1 MADLRLGGMVTEDS
15 GGSGAALVLVHGLGG
30 DSNSFSPLM
39 DRLGGYRVLR
49 PDLPGA
55 GRSALRPGRAGLKGL
70 ASAVRDAL
78 RAAGVERA
86 HLAGHSMGSL
96 ICQHLAADAPGSV
109 LSLTLFGP
117 ILEPAPA
124 ARRAL
129 EERAETAQREGM
141 ARIAERTSSESVAV
155 ASGDAGALARA
166 FVRASLMRQDPAGYA
181 WHCRALA
188 WAGAADHG
196 AIACP
201 TMLIAGES
209 DPVAP
214 VATAE
219 TLKDRIGGAE
229 LEILPGIGHWM
240 TIEMPGRSADA
251 LTRHLDGARP

>member
-15 GGSGAALVLVHGLGG
+15 GGSGPAVVLIHGLGG
-30 DSNSFSPLM
+30 DSNTFSPVM
-39 DRLGGYRVLR
+39 GRLGGYRVLR

-70 ASAVRDAL
+70 ARAVRDAL
-78 RAAGVERA
+78 RAAGIRRA

-96 ICQHLAADAPGSV
+96 LCQHLAADSPESV

-129 EERAETAQREGM
+129 EERAEDARRDGM
-141 ARIAERTSSESVAV
+141 AGIADSISTGSVAA
-155 ASGDAGALARA
+155 ASDGADPLART
-166 FVRASLMRQDPAGYA
+166 FVRASVMRQDPAGYA

-188 WAGAADHG
+188 TASPADHG
-196 AIACP
+196 AIDCP
-201 TMLIAGES
+201 TLLIAGQR

-214 VATAE
+214 VAAAE
-219 TLKDRIGGAE
+219 ALKGRIGGAE

-240 TIEMPGRSADA
+240 TIEMPGRSAESLRA
-251 LTRHLDGARP
+251 HLDRAQS

>member
-1 MADLRLGGMVTEDS
+1 MADLRLGGMVTEDG
-15 GGSGAALVLVHGLGG
+15 GGSGPALVLIHGLGG
-30 DSNSFSPLM
+30 DSNTFSPLM
-39 DRLGGYRVLR
+39 DRLGGCRVLR

-55 GRSALRPGRAGLKGL
+55 GRSTLRPGRAGLRGL

-96 ICQHLAADAPGSV
+96 ICQHLAAETPESV
-109 LSLTLFGP
+109 LSLALFGP

-129 EERAETAQREGM
+129 EERADTARREGM
-141 ARIAERTSSESVAV
+141 AGIAESVSSESVA
-155 ASGDAGALARA
+155 ATSGDTGRLARA
-166 FVRASLMRQDPAGYA
+166 FVRASLLRQDPAGYA

-188 WAGAADHG
+188 SANAADHG

-201 TMLIAGES
+201 TLLVAGES

-219 TLKDRIGGAE
+219 TLKGRIGGAD
-229 LEILPGIGHWM
+229 LEILPGVGHWM
-240 TIEMPGRSADA
+240 TVETPGRSADA
-251 LTRHLDGARP
+251 LTRHLDGVRP

>member
-15 GGSGAALVLVHGLGG
+15 GGPGSTVVLIHGLGG
-30 DSNSFSPLM
+30 DSNTFAPLM

-55 GRSALRPGRAGLKGL
+55 GRSALRPGRSGLSGL
-70 ASAVRDAL
+70 ARAVHDVL
-78 RAAGVERA
+78 RAAGVDRA

-96 ICQHLAADAPGSV
+96 ICQHLAAELPETI

-129 EERAETAQREGM
+129 EERADDARRDGM
-141 ARIAERTSSESVAV
+141 AGIAESVSTESVAA
-155 ASGDAGALARA
+155 ASSGAELLARA

-188 WAGAADHG
+188 AGNAADHG

-201 TMLIAGES
+201 TLLIAGES
-209 DPVAP
+209 DPVAT

-219 TLKDRIGGAE
+219 TLKGRIGEAK

-240 TIEMPGRSADA
+240 TIEMPGRSGEA
-251 LTRHLDGARP
+251 LRAHLDGVQS

>member
-15 GGSGAALVLVHGLGG
+15 GGTGPAVVLIHGLGG

-55 GRSALRPGRAGLKGL
+55 GRSALRPGRAGLQGL
-70 ASAVRDAL
+70 TSAVRDAL
-78 RAAGVERA
+78 RAAGIDRA

-96 ICQHLAADAPGSV
+96 ICQHLAADTPESV
-109 LSLTLFGP
+109 LSLVLFGP
-117 ILEPAPA
+117 ILELAPA

-129 EERAETAQREGM
+129 EKRAEAAQLEGM
-141 ARIAERTSSESVAV
+141 AGIADSISTESVAA
-155 ASGDAGALARA
+155 ASGDAGVLART
-166 FVRASLMRQDPAGYA
+166 FVRASLMRQTPAGYA

-188 WAGAADHG
+188 GARAANHA

-201 TMLIAGES
+201 TLLIAGER

-214 VATAE
+214 VAAAE
-219 TLKDRIGGAE
+219 TLKGRIGGAE
-229 LEILPGIGHWM
+229 LEILPGAGHWM
-240 TIEMPGRSADA
+240 TIEMPGRTAES
-251 LTRHLDGARP
+251 LRRHLDGVRP